1 MIIRDKISSEKLNE
15 IAGDALIVKLVVDIE
30 KEILSAGCELH
41 IDCAEE
47 LINAG
52 SLNKNLWGANIY
64 PKNKKI
70 DFSAVFNIRPASGN
84 RSMEIQDN
92 AIREKVGAVIKNFYL
107 YEAGALE

>member
-1 MIIRDKISSEKLNE
+1 MIIKNKISSEKLDE
-15 IAGDALIVKLVVDIE
+15 IAEGTLMVKLVVDIE
-30 KEILSAGCELH
+30 KEILAAGCELH

-47 LINAG
+47 MIGAG

-70 DFSAVFNIRPASGN
+70 DFSAVFNIRPQSGN

-92 AIREKVGAVIKNFYL
+92 AIREKVGAVIKKL
-107 YEAGALE
+107 LPL